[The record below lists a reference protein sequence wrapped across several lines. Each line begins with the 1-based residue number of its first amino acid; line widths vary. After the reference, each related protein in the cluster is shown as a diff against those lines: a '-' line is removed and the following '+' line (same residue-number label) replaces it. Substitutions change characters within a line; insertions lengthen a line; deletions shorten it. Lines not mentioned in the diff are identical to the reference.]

1 MEIIVTLTPEAA
13 PDPLAAIGRPPEG
26 AALVELRLDL
36 FPGIDVPA
44 AVAACPL
51 PVLATL
57 RSAAEGGRGPDES
70 GARLPLLAAA
80 RDAGAALI
88 DLELDR
94 DLEALRSLGIA
105 PEQTVLSWHDPAGT
119 PRNLDR
125 IANVMLA
132 TPAAFLKLVPTAERL
147 ADLAAVLGLYQR
159 ARPERRRLI
168 AFAMGPVGVPT
179 RLLAPL
185 LGAPVAF
192 AAWSAGAAAAPGQ
205 PTVGRL
211 RAITG
216 HLNGPPQR
224 LFGVVRA
231 EATASLSPV
240 MHGAGF
246 AALGLPYLMVPVG
259 VPDPAELELVFRP
272 AGETLFDRVG
282 LPVGGWAVSTPYK
295 DRAAAAATVAAPRV
309 KRSGSAN
316 TLVLRPAAVLA
327 DTTDPDGVV
336 GALTAAGVEIAGR
349 TAVVQGTGG
358 AGRAVA
364 VGLDLAGAN
373 VRLRGR
379 DDGRT
384 RQVAGTIGV
393 RWLAPD
399 EAPPA
404 GAILVNATPLGSS
417 EDDLLPFTEAEV
429 AGSTAVVDMVY
440 GSRPPALAA
449 IAGARYVDGRS
460 VLARQGFAQFAAF
473 TGQLPPKDAMLAS
486 IRSTD

>member
-13 PDPLAAIGRPPEG
+13 SDPLAAIGRPPEG

-36 FPGIDVPA
+36 LPEIDVPA

-57 RSAAEGGRGPDES
+57 LSAAEGGRGPDGS
-70 GARLPLLAAA
+70 AARLPLLAAA

-105 PEQTVLSWHDPAGT
+105 PEQTVLSWHDPSGT

-125 IANVMLA
+125 IAAVMLA
-132 TPAAFLKLVPTAERL
+132 TPAAFLKLVPTAARL

-159 ARPERRRLI
+159 PRPERARLI
-168 AFAMGPVGVPT
+168 AFAMGPIGVPT

-185 LGAPVAF
+185 LGAPIAYC
-192 AAWSAGAAAAPGQ
+192 AWSAGAPAAPGQ
-205 PTVGRL
+205 PTASRL
-211 RAITG
+211 RAIAG
-216 HLNGPPQR
+216 HLSGPPQR

-246 AALGLPYLMVPVG
+246 AAAGLPYLMVPVG
-259 VPDPAELELVFRP
+259 VPDPAELDLLFRP

-295 DRAAAAATVAAPRV
+295 DRAATAATVAAPRV
-309 KRSGSAN
+309 KRCGSAN
-316 TLVLRPAAVLA
+316 TLVLRPGAVLA

-379 DDGRT
+379 DDART
-384 RQVAGTIGV
+384 CQVADAIGV
-393 RWLAPD
+393 GWLRSG
-399 EAPPA
+399 EAPLPDSL
-404 GAILVNATPLGSS
+404 LVNATPLGASQ
-417 EDDLLPFTEAEV
+417 DDPLPFAEREV
-429 AGSTAVVDMVY
+429 EGSAAVVDMVY
-440 GSRPPALAA
+440 GNHTPPLAA
-449 IAGARYVDGRS
+449 AAGSRYVDGRA
-460 VLARQGFAQFAAF
+460 VLACQGFAQFAAF
-473 TGQLPPKDAMLAS
+473 TGQLPPKEAMLAAV
-486 IRSTD
+486 RW